1 MKMKILIFGS
11 GKYYQKY
18 KRYLTSNA
26 DAIAIIDNNICLYGK
41 CIDNLPI
48 ISPDHIDQFSYDKI
62 ILVSI
67 YANEM
72 KKQLLELGI
81 KSEKIWYFEQFKS
94 EIEHGKFKFYC
105 GNNKLK
111 TGKNILIVTTALNY
125 DGGTLA
131 AVYAAIVMQR
141 RGHNVILAAP
151 IGDSTFINETNRE
164 NVNIVICPT
173 LPYLY
178 EEELYWI
185 QQFDIVI
192 VNVFQM
198 LLCAYEISKIK
209 PVMWWIHEPKIMYE
223 DIIYQFSEYAKFNSF
238 SNINILAV
246 SRIPQKNFN
255 FFFPGCIEKTLA
267 YGIPDRNI
275 YNIYNNKEKIVFAII
290 GGIELRK
297 AQDIFIYAINL
308 LEDAVKKNSS
318 FWIIGDIGTNNY
330 SNNIRKLASREP
342 VIQILGKLTRSE
354 IDNAYKDIDVVVCPS
369 LEDPLPI
376 VMTEGMMYGKVCI
389 TSDANGTI
397 DYIEDGKNGFICKS
411 GDPGDLAKK
420 MRWIINNK
428 DKLPYIGAQAR
439 KTYEEYFTLERFGER
454 LESVLQETI
463 CRYKADKINA

>member
-1 MKMKILIFGS
+1 MKILIFGS
-11 GKYYQKY
+11 GKYYQKH

-26 DAIAIIDNNICLYGK
+26 DAIAIIDNNIYLYGK
-41 CIDNLPI
+41 YIDNLPI
-48 ISPDHIDQFSYDKI
+48 IPPDHIDQFPYDKI

-81 KSEKIWYFEQFKS
+81 KSEKIWYLEQFKS

-105 GNNKLK
+105 GSNEFSKA
-111 TGKNILIVTTALNY
+111 GKNILIITTALNY
-125 DGGTLA
+125 DGGSLA
-131 AVYAAIVMQR
+131 AVYAAIAMQR

-151 IGDSTFINETNRE
+151 NGDSAFINETYRE

-173 LPYLY
+173 LPYLHK
-178 EEELYWI
+178 EELYWI

-198 LLCAYEISKIK
+198 ILSAYEISKIK
-209 PVMWWIHEPKIMYE
+209 PVMWWIHEPKNMYD
-223 DIIYQFSEYAKFNSF
+223 DIIYQFSECAKLNLL

-246 SRIPQKNFN
+246 SRIPQSNFN
-255 FFFPGCIEKTLA
+255 LFFPGRIEKTLT
-267 YGIPDRNI
+267 YGIPDRNTYDI
-275 YNIYNNKEKIVFAII
+275 CQNKEIIVFAII
-290 GGIELRK
+290 GGIDPRK
-297 AQDIFIYAINL
+297 AQDIFIYAVNL
-308 LEDAVKKNSS
+308 LEDEVKENIR

-330 SNNIRKLASREP
+330 SNDIRELVSREP
-342 VIQILGKLTRSE
+342 AIQIIGELTRDE
-354 IDNAYKDIDVVVCPS
+354 IHRAFKDIDIVVCPS
-369 LEDPLPI
+369 REDPLPI

-428 DKLPYIGAQAR
+428 DKLPFIGAQAR
-439 KTYEEYFTLERFGER
+439 KTYEEYFTLERFGEQ